1 MHIQRIALHREKKA
15 EEESAEKQSH
25 VSVNNNDSDPE
36 ESGVKKEGKL
46 FRSVLD
52 ELVDAGVS
60 DDQIVDEVNTMLFG
74 VIRKKI

>member
-1 MHIQRIALHREKKA
+1 MVNFVRNQRIALHREKKA
-15 EEESAEKQSH
+15 EAEATEKQS
-25 VSVNNNDSDPE
+25 SVNNNDSDPE
-36 ESGVKKEGKL
+36 ESGAKKDGKL

-74 VIRKKI
+74 V